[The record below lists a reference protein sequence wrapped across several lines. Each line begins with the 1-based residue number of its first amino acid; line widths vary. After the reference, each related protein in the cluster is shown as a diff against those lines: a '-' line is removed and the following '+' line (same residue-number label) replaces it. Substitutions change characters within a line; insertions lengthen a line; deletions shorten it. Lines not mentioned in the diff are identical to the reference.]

1 MFILRALIGI
11 PVALALSVIAQ
22 PGGGAPGVAPSAIFE
37 SVGRVAL
44 FELARVKAELA
55 ASHTQQETNG
65 T

>member
-22 PGGGAPGVAPSAIFE
+22 PGGGAPDTAPSAIFE
-37 SVGRVAL
+37 AAGRVAL
-44 FELARVKAELA
+44 YELARVKAELA